1 MSGQRDYK
9 HYGDLS
15 VGALAAGM
23 VRSLLYLPEFASI
36 PTCLQMQ
43 LQHMSTLF
51 HSIVATNNLKAALE
65 FQKSIL
71 LMLERGQLQWE
82 PQFAPLLQSM
92 QINYL
97 ATVRQVSAVG
107 STLPDAKAKSQTTR
121 ARDPDMEKR
130 WKEVTD
136 SFCLLYQ
143 EGKCTQS
150 ADHDKKKHLCKFCF
164 AMRNLKQA
172 HMPNSCPHDPRSP

>member
-1 MSGQRDYK
+1 
-9 HYGDLS
+9 
-15 VGALAAGM
+15 M

-36 PTCLQMQ
+36 PTSIQMQ

-97 ATVRQVSAVG
+97 ATVRQVSSAG
-107 STLPDAKAKSQTTR
+107 SNPLDTKPKSQTTR
-121 ARDPDMEKR
+121 SKDPDVEKR

-136 SFCLLYQ
+136 SFCSLYQ
-143 EGKCTQS
+143 DGKCTHA
-150 ADHDKKKHLCKFCF
+150 ADHDKKKHLCKFCY
-164 AMRNLKQA
+164 AVRNLRLA
-172 HMPNSCPHDPRSP
+172 HPPSTCPNDPRSS